1 MDLDDLLLNYKEPNF
16 KQIECNIRKKYKE
29 ELNDYTFIPKNELYK
44 INTGGILKYVSRKD
58 FTLKTAVLIS
68 IGQSNKIVKIIK
80 VKNLAHNNFY
90 NLKASNYFF
99 FYKHKKSIYGG
110 IYALFDQLKND

>member
-1 MDLDDLLLNYKEPNF
+1 MDLDDLLSNYKEPNF
-16 KQIECNIRKKYKE
+16 TQIEFKIRKKYKE
-29 ELNDYTFIPKNELYK
+29 ELNDYKFIPKNELYK
-44 INTGGILKYVSRKD
+44 INPGGTLKYISRED
-58 FTLKTAVLIS
+58 FTLKTATLIS
-68 IGQSNKIVKIIK
+68 VGESNKIVKIIK

-110 IYALFDQLKND
+110 IYALFDQLQK